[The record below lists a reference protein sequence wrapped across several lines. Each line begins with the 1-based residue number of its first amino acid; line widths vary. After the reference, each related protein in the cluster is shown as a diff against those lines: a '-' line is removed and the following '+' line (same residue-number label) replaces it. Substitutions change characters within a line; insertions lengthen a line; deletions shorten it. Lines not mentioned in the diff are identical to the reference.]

1 MFGAAWDWQQWTW
14 LLWVKQSNIQELLY
28 YKEVNPWYTQA
39 DCSLRPSNDW
49 DGRACDRILTRE
61 IQPIQLR
68 VQLEKARGPQAAR
81 IYPQEVSYLC
91 KKGPSR
97 HAEETSEI
105 VTKSMARTSTSRL
118 QEIQRATETN
128 KICKPSKLSS
138 GVAGQT
144 MAV

>member
-1 MFGAAWDWQQWTW
+1 M
-14 LLWVKQSNIQELLY
+14 
-28 YKEVNPWYTQA
+28 
-39 DCSLRPSNDW
+39 
-49 DGRACDRILTRE
+49 
-61 IQPIQLR
+61 
-68 VQLEKARGPQAAR
+68 QLEKARGPQAAR
-81 IYPQEVSYLC
+81 IYPQEVSYLR